1 MPERK
6 LAVLGLDAMPFHYF
20 NKLTDS
26 GVMPY
31 TKQLVLKS
39 IALKLEAYPPA
50 TPPSW
55 SSIMSGVN
63 PGKHGIFGFFH
74 YRKPD
79 LNQRLY
85 TSTDLRHP
93 RIHEMLSMIGKKSIV
108 FNPIPD
114 YPVIPARNAVVIS
127 NLFFTPKPLSY
138 PVDAYK
144 KYFGSENPLDYT
156 RDVSCG
162 ILDSYMRVV
171 DLYLDAIE
179 RAVNEEDHTLLWIT
193 LNAPDILFHR
203 CPSILGDKV
212 VGGEQKIFS
221 GIDRIIRLLD
231 ENYDSL
237 IIVSDHGF
245 SRYSGIVGVNDILMR
260 HGFAKA
266 SSKEGLDDITSYRVR
281 EGLTQVDNLRQVKIS
296 PRLYALLKKLRL
308 NKIAKRMLR
317 MYQRVTG
324 KKMIVSTSKKV
335 DPIES
340 KALLPDHYAFGIYA
354 RDPGVIPRV
363 MEVLKEYSDYLTA
376 LDPREFYSGPYVG
389 DGQDIVVF
397 PRFDKGYW
405 IASNLIGAPVLHGE
419 YYAHHPHGVF
429 ILRASEFDNGTC
441 SRGQPVPNHAVAQVA
456 LHLLGLPLPSDRD
469 DAGCFE
475 AELKDDRVYNY
486 TGKWNLMMRL
496 LKVKNEIKRASNP

>member
-6 LAVLGLDAMPFHYF
+6 LAVLGLDAMPLQYF
-20 NKLTDS
+20 NKLMNS
-26 GVMPY
+26 GIMPY
-31 TKQLVLKS
+31 TRQIVWKS
-39 IALKLEAYPPA
+39 ITLELEAYPPV

-55 SSIMSGVN
+55 SSIMTGVN

-85 TSTDLRHP
+85 TSTDLKHP
-93 RIHEMLSMIGKKSIV
+93 RIHEMLSIIGKKSIV

-114 YPVIPARNAVVIS
+114 YPIIPARNAVVIS
-127 NLFFTPKPLSY
+127 NLFFTPKPLSH
-138 PVDAYK
+138 PADAYK
-144 KYFGSENPLDYT
+144 KYFGSDNPLEYT
-156 RDVSCG
+156 KDGSCG
-162 ILDSYMRVV
+162 ILDSYIKVI
-171 DLYLDAIE
+171 DLYLYAIE
-179 RAVNEEDHTLLWIT
+179 KAVNEEDHTLLWIN

-203 CPSILGDKV
+203 CPSILEDKV
-212 VGGEQKIFS
+212 VNGEQKIFS

-245 SRYSGIVGVNDILMR
+245 SRYSGIVGVNDILVR

-266 SSKEGLDDITSYRVR
+266 SSKEGLDDITSYRIR
-281 EGLTQVDNLRQVKIS
+281 EGLVQVDNRGQVKIS
-296 PRLYALLKKLRL
+296 PRLYALLKKTRL
-308 NKIAKRMLR
+308 NKIARRMLR
-317 MYQRVTG
+317 VYQRVTG

-335 DPIES
+335 DPVES
-340 KALLPDHYAFGIYA
+340 GALLPDHYAFGIYA
-354 RDPGVIPRV
+354 RDPRVIPRV
-363 MEVLKEYSDYLTA
+363 REVLEEYSDYLTV
-376 LDPREFYSGPYVG
+376 LDPREFYSGPYVE
-389 DGQDIVVF
+389 DGQDIVLF

-405 IASNLIGAPVLHGE
+405 IASNLIGAPILHGD

-429 ILRASEFDNGTC
+429 ILRASEFDNNTC
-441 SRGQPVPNHAVAQVA
+441 SSGQSVPNHVVAQVA
-456 LHLLGLPLPSDRD
+456 LHLMKVPLPSDRD

-475 AELKDDRVYNY
+475 KELKDDAVYNY

-496 LKVKNEIKRASNP
+496 MRVKNEMKQTSNP